1 VFVTVFNNA
10 QASPAAKPVACYPED
25 ANNKGFSAAKMN
37 IAPAISFLVGAVAA
51 TAAVAI
57 LIPIRTL
64 PLRAG
69 AMPRLAAGLA
79 LVVPLLVVMLVA
91 LGSSDRE
98 AAGAGDLPVA
108 LTSPVSTP
116 EGDWSSV
123 AHAFGGATPANPD
136 VAGAPVEQRAEMSV
150 AQMEAATRAA
160 PQNPAHWLALAQTQR
175 LARDY
180 PAAIKA
186 YAAALKLDDSNPDAW
201 ADYADALASA
211 NGRRLAG
218 EPAKAIARALALQPT
233 HLKGLWLAAS
243 LDMELQKYSDALGR
257 WQQLRAAL
265 PAGSPDVAI
274 IDANIAEARGLAG
287 TGKAGG

>member
-1 VFVTVFNNA
+1 MNL
-10 QASPAAKPVACYPED
+10 AA
-25 ANNKGFSAAKMN
+25 
-37 IAPAISFLVGAVAA
+37 AISFLAGAVAA
-51 TAAVAI
+51 TTAIAI
-57 LIPIRTL
+57 LVPLRTL

-69 AMPRLAAGLA
+69 PLPRVAAVLA
-79 LVVPLLVVMLVA
+79 LVVPLMVVMLVA
-91 LGSSDRE
+91 MSSGGTE
-98 AAGAGDLPVA
+98 PAEGNALPVA
-108 LTSPVSTP
+108 VSNTP
-116 EGDWSSV
+116 TGAEGDWSSV
-123 AHAFGGATPANPD
+123 AHAFGGPPPGASGTSS
-136 VAGAPVEQRAEMSV
+136 APVEQRAEMSV

-160 PQNPAHWLALAQTQR
+160 PENPAHWLALAQTQR

-186 YAAALKLDDSNPDAW
+186 YAAALKLDDKNADAW

-211 NGRRLAG
+211 NNRRLAG
-218 EPAKAIARALALQPT
+218 EPAKAIARTLALQPK

-265 PAGSPDVAI
+265 PEGSPDVAI
-274 IDANIAEARGLAG
+274 IDANIAEAKGLASG

>member
-1 VFVTVFNNA
+1 MNA
-10 QASPAAKPVACYPED
+10 TPT
-25 ANNKGFSAAKMN
+25 
-37 IAPAISFLVGAVAA
+37 ISFLMGAAAAVAA
-51 TAAVAI
+51 IAI
-57 LIPIRTL
+57 LVPARSL

-69 AMPRLAAGLA
+69 PLPRLAAALT

-91 LGSSDRE
+91 MKTGSSQSNE
-98 AAGAGDLPVA
+98 GNELPLASAA
-108 LTSPVSTP
+108 SSSSS

-123 AHAFGGATPANPD
+123 AHAFGGPPPGAAN
-136 VAGAPVEQRAEMSV
+136 ASGAPVEQRAEMSV

-160 PQNPAHWLALAQTQR
+160 PENPAHWLALAQTQR

-180 PAAIKA
+180 PAAVKA
-186 YAAALKLDDSNPDAW
+186 YAAALKLDDKNADAW

-211 NGRRLAG
+211 NNRKLSG
-218 EPAKAIARALALQPT
+218 EPAKAVARVLALQPK

-265 PAGSPDVAI
+265 PEGSPDVAI
-274 IDANIAEARGLAG
+274 IDANIAEAKGLASG
-287 TGKAGG
+287 AGKSGG

>member
-1 VFVTVFNNA
+1 MNLT
-10 QASPAAKPVACYPED
+10 
-25 ANNKGFSAAKMN
+25 SAL
-37 IAPAISFLVGAVAA
+37 SFLAGAVAA
-51 TAAVAI
+51 AAAIAI
-57 LIPIRTL
+57 LIPVRAL

-69 AMPRLAAGLA
+69 PLPRLAAALA
-79 LVVPLLVVMLVA
+79 LVVPLLAVMLVA
-91 LGSSDRE
+91 MNSGTESAEGSE
-98 AAGAGDLPVA
+98 LPVA
-108 LTSPVSTP
+108 VSNSPAGA

-123 AHAFGGATPANPD
+123 AHAFGGPPPGTAEAS
-136 VAGAPVEQRAEMSV
+136 GAPVEQRAEMSV

-160 PQNPAHWLALAQTQR
+160 PENPAHWLALAQTQR

-186 YAAALKLDDSNPDAW
+186 YAEALKRDDRNADAW

-218 EPAKAIARALALQPT
+218 EPAKAIARTLALQPR

-243 LDMELQKYSDALGR
+243 LDMELQKYPEALGR

-265 PAGSPDVAI
+265 PEGSPDTAI
-274 IDANIAEARGLAG
+274 IDANIAEAKGLASG
-287 TGKAGG
+287 MGKAGG

>member
-1 VFVTVFNNA
+1 
-10 QASPAAKPVACYPED
+10 
-25 ANNKGFSAAKMN
+25 MN

-57 LIPIRTL
+57 LVPIRTL

-79 LVVPLLVVMLVA
+79 LVVPLLVVMLFA
-91 LGSSDRE
+91 LGSGDRG
-98 AAGAGDLPVA
+98 AAGASDLPVA
-108 LTSPVSTP
+108 LASPASTP

-123 AHAFGGATPANPD
+123 AHAFGGATPANPA
-136 VAGAPVEQRAEMSV
+136 AGAPVEQRAEMSV

-186 YAAALKLDDSNPDAW
+186 YAAALKLDDANPDAW

-218 EPAKAIARALALQPT
+218 EPAKAIARALALQPR

-274 IDANIAEARGLAG
+274 IDANIAEARSLAG
-287 TGKAGG
+287 DGKAGG

>member
-1 VFVTVFNNA
+1 
-10 QASPAAKPVACYPED
+10 
-25 ANNKGFSAAKMN
+25 MN
-37 IAPAISFLVGAVAA
+37 LVPAISFLAGAVAT
-51 TAAVAI
+51 TAAIAI
-57 LIPIRTL
+57 LIPIRSLALRGGPL
-64 PLRAG
+64 PRV
-69 AMPRLAAGLA
+69 AAGLA

-91 LGSSDRE
+91 TEPGE
-98 AAGAGDLPVA
+98 KITAEGNDLPVA
-108 LTSPVSTP
+108 LTGSSTGA

-123 AHAFGGATPANPD
+123 AHAFGGPTPGSAD
-136 VAGAPVEQRAEMSV
+136 ASAAPVEQRAEMSV

-160 PQNPAHWLALAQTQR
+160 PENPAHWLALAQTQR

-180 PAAIKA
+180 PGAIKA
-186 YAAALKLDDSNPDAW
+186 YAAALKLDDKNADAW

-218 EPAKAIARALALQPT
+218 EPAKAIARALALQPK

-243 LDMELQKYSDALGR
+243 LDMELQKYSDALGH

-274 IDANIAEARGLAG
+274 IDANIAEAKGLAG